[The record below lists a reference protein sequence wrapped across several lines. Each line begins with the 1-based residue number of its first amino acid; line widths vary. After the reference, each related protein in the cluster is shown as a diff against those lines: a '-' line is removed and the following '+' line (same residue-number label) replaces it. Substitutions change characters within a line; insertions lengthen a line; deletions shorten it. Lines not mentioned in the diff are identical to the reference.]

1 MTPRASEGTS
11 ERFEANATHSYG
23 SSMISGMMRCTIDHE
38 STSTAIWYCVIIVVQ
53 LMIGVVGFSKF
64 EHGKHKLESAAA
76 AGSELE
82 GRSNAFKQHQSN
94 IK

>member
-1 MTPRASEGTS
+1 
-11 ERFEANATHSYG
+11 
-23 SSMISGMMRCTIDHE
+23 
-38 STSTAIWYCVIIVVQ
+38 
-53 LMIGVVGFSKF
+53 MIGVVGFSKF